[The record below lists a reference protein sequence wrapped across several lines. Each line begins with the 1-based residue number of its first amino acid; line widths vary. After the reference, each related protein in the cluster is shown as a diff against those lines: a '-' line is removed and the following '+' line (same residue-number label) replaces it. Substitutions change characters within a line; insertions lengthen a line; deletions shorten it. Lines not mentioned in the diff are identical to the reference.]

1 MKKLHSLALE
11 QKENTK
17 HGEAFFPV
25 QKYITRF
32 SRNYPVVTTHWH
44 EEAEFTLITRGRCFY
59 QIDLIDYE
67 VKEGDLLFIPPLL
80 LHSISQDGMKNNDKA
95 ETVKE
100 NNSGKETISET
111 YVFHMNFLGGNS
123 TDICST
129 RYLTPIMNQE
139 FTMPCLITQSHPAYA
154 SLRKIFDQTNALY
167 DGSPAGYELALK
179 SLFLQAVFL
188 LLQYSEKNTSSDIGT
203 SSDKLKHVLDYI
215 ELHYAEPISISELAK
230 LCYFSD
236 YHFMRFF
243 KRHMNMTCVEYIN
256 NLRLEK
262 SVELFEQGNTS
273 ILDVSLSVGFHN
285 LSYFHRAFKKKYH
298 MTPLSFMKE
307 LE

>member
-11 QKENTK
+11 QKENAK
-17 HGEAFFPV
+17 HGESFFPV
-25 QKYITRF
+25 QKYITRLAAD
-32 SRNYPVVTTHWH
+32 YPVVTTHWH
-44 EEAEFTLITRGRCFY
+44 EEAELTLITKGNCFY

-67 VKEGDLLFIPPLL
+67 VKEGDILFIPPLF
-80 LHSISQDGMKNNDKA
+80 LHSISQKTS
-95 ETVKE
+95 EE
-100 NNSGKETISET
+100 FFSET

-129 RYLTPIMNQE
+129 RYLTPMMNQE
-139 FTMPCLITQSHPAYA
+139 FSMPCLITPEHPVYV
-154 SLRKIFDQTNALY
+154 SLKKIFNQITSLY
-167 DGSPAGYELALK
+167 DETVVGYELALK
-179 SLFLQAVFL
+179 SLFLQVVFL
-188 LLQYSEKNTSSDIGT
+188 LLQYSEKKTTFDT
-203 SSDKLKHVLDYI
+203 KASSDKLKSVLDYI
-215 ELHYAEPISISELAK
+215 ELHYADAISISELAK

-243 KRHMNMTCVEYIN
+243 KKHMNMTCVEYMN

-262 SVELFEQGNTS
+262 SVELFEQGNWS

-298 MTPLSFMKE
+298 MTPRSFLKE
-307 LE
+307 LDNRKG